1 VIKGGLEAGDRR
13 HFRPAAESIKL
24 FTSGM
29 LPSDAFAH
37 SFLEEG

>member
-1 VIKGGLEAGDRR
+1 VIKVRLEAGDRR
-13 HFRPAAESIKL
+13 HFRPAAESIES

-29 LPSDAFAH
+29 PPSDAYAH